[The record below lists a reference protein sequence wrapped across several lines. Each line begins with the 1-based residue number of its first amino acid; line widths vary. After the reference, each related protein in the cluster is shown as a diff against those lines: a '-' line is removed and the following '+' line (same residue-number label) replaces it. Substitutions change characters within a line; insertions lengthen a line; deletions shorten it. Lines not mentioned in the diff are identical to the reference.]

1 MSDSIDR
8 QFEMWVVQQLGTG
21 IATVDFTKV
30 DGTPRTMNCT
40 LQMDLIPEDKRPK
53 EAEVVEIKQGK
64 APEACRVFDVDKQD
78 GTDCELGKFFD
89 DFDKGDE
96 EIEVI
101 TFERLLI

>member
-78 GTDCELGKFFD
+78 WRSFRWDS
-89 DFDKGDE
+89 
-96 EIEVI
+96 I
-101 TFERLLI
+101 TGLKIDGSQIFSVGGF